1 MSEHPVDEKKHIFDD
16 PKNLQRLLKALF
28 ASLVVLFALDGVVE
42 KHPHFPWEYG
52 FGFYAVY
59 GFIACVVLV
68 LVARFVLRPLIM
80 RREDFYD
87 R

>member
-1 MSEHPVDEKKHIFDD
+1 MSHQTRDEKKHIFDD
-16 PKNLQRLLKALF
+16 PKNLQRLLRVFF
-28 ASLVVLFALDGVVE
+28 ASLVVLFGLDAVVE
-42 KHPHFPWEYG
+42 KHPHFAWEEA

-59 GFIACVVLV
+59 GFIACVLLV
-68 LVARFVLRPLIM
+68 LVARYVLRPLVM